1 MGAGDKVYF
10 DYRAFAGGDWFEVAI
25 GLYDASSSLQQC
37 KVYRG
42 NNMADFTSD
51 YFNIPTVGNY
61 KLGFF
66 GGSYDYSGGTVLG
79 ATLQVKAFQTTG
91 IAG

>member
-1 MGAGDKVYF
+1 
-10 DYRAFAGGDWFEVAI
+10 VAP
-25 GLYDASSSLQQC
+25 LTTLPKQ
-37 KVYRG
+37 VYRG